1 MTANNFKVWEQA
13 ENLSTQMYF
22 VELKDSFGKLSIFL
36 KDINVPENTLEIRF
50 SGILGYRVFQEGARL
65 RLLNQDSTFGLINI
79 SIDSE
84 FLRWLDM
91 ESEEMFK
98 EWELKHFIVCNSDN
112 IIDIV
117 AVECPEL
124 FRLE

>member
-36 KDINVPENTLEIRF
+36 KDINAPENTLEIRF

-65 RLLNQDSTFGLINI
+65 RLLNQDSTFGLINY
-79 SIDSE
+79 DTPYLLDNFCTKLRYNHDT
-84 FLRWLDM
+84 FL
-91 ESEEMFK
+91 
-98 EWELKHFIVCNSDN
+98 IC
-112 IIDIV
+112 
-117 AVECPEL
+117 
-124 FRLE
+124 